1 MRGAGGGWDAEGR
14 RLCLSPSCLL
24 PRPLAASLLHFK
36 AHPREGVPREAL
48 TEVTGTK
55 IQNRKYISIYINT
68 QPGEWEDA
76 GFFPQRVWEAGA
88 GVGVRNSLHLF

>member
-1 MRGAGGGWDAEGR
+1 MDRKETEQLYR
-14 RLCLSPSCLL
+14 SET
-24 PRPLAASLLHFK
+24 ASVYNTFISRISSVHQGLYK
-36 AHPREGVPREAL
+36 V

-68 QPGEWEDA
+68 QPGEQEDA
-76 GFFPQRVWEAGA
+76 GFFPQTVWEAGA